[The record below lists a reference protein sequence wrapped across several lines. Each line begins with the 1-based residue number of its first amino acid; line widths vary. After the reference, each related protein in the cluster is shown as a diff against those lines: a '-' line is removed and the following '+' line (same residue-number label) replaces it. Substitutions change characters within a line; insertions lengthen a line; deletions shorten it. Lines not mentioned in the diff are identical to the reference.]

1 MVKKAAKL
9 AVYVDVM
16 INVKNH
22 QLPAA
27 SLAEVALQL
36 CNRRIIERKFAGGH
50 SVLIQNKEIFAPT
63 RQRSNSL
70 RKNVTSLL

>member
-1 MVKKAAKL
+1 
-9 AVYVDVM
+9 M

-36 CNRRIIERKFAGGH
+36 CNRRIIKRKFAGEGH